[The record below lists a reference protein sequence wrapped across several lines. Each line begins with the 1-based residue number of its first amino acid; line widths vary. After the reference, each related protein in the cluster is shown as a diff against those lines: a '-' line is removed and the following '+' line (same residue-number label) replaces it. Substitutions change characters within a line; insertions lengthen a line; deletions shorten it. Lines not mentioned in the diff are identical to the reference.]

1 MNLPLDNHN
10 TEEYDHHGSYY
21 KEDTMD
27 DHQKTKRPKTFAKIT
42 PELKAILNETRKKLK
57 GSDRRRFMAQI
68 VLALGLG
75 GQSRA
80 QRELGWNRNVIIKG
94 IKELKN
100 DIRCV
105 DYFSG
110 RGRKPAEHHLPH
122 LLEDIK
128 AIVEPVSQVDPTF
141 RTDQN
146 YCPLT
151 AGEVRLRL
159 IEDKNYTDE
168 KLPGER
174 TIRTKLNELGF
185 KPQKVAK
192 SKPLKKMN
200 LQMISLIMSTLS
212 MR

>member
-1 MNLPLDNHN
+1 
-10 TEEYDHHGSYY
+10 
-21 KEDTMD
+21 MD
-27 DHQKTKRPKTFAKIT
+27 DQEKTKMDQVIREIT
-42 PELKAILNETRKKLK
+42 PELKATLNETRAKLK

-68 VLALGLG
+68 VLALGPG

-94 IKELKN
+94 IKELKSG
-100 DIRCV
+100 IRCI
-105 DYFSG
+105 DNFSD

-128 AIVEPVSQVDPTF
+128 MIVAPVSQVDPTF

-151 AGEVRLRL
+151 AGEVRRRL
-159 IEDKNYTDE
+159 IEDKNYTDQE
-168 KLPGER
+168 LPKER
-174 TIRTKLNELGF
+174 TIRSKLNELGF

-192 SKPLKKMN
+192 AKPLKKTN
-200 LQMISLIMSTLS
+200 TQTISLIISIISISWRMIQLA
-212 MR
+212 

>member
-1 MNLPLDNHN
+1 
-10 TEEYDHHGSYY
+10 
-21 KEDTMD
+21 MD
-27 DHQKTKRPKTFAKIT
+27 DHEKEKQPKTIGEIT
-42 PELKAILNETRKKLK
+42 PELKATLNETKSKLK

-68 VLALGLG
+68 VLALGPG

-80 QRELGWNRNVIIKG
+80 KRELGWNRNVIIKG
-94 IKELKN
+94 MKELKS

-105 DYFSG
+105 DYYSG

-141 RTDQN
+141 RTDQL

-151 AGEVRLRL
+151 AGEVRRRL
-159 IEDKNYTDE
+159 IEDKSYTGKE
-168 KLPGER
+168 LPKER

-192 SKPLKKMN
+192 SKPLKKTN
-200 LQMISLIMSTLS
+200 IQMTSLIMYILS